1 MVNYYS
7 TADEAW
13 NARRSDREKVQYVK
27 GKGFHIVRG
36 PNKPK
41 PSGFGMGNA
50 SKYTNRT

>member
-1 MVNYYS
+1 MVNYYK

-13 NARRSDREKVQYVK
+13 KERRNDREKVQYVA

-41 PSGFGMGNA
+41 SNGVVMGKA
-50 SKYTNRT
+50 SKYLK